1 MLLLIAGIITSGGR
15 MIGERLSGSG
25 TRLEVSSPVQSAAPT
40 IGGVKSSTESVHRA
54 LKSVSR
60 QSLLDLVTCKLGMSK
75 PHQQHYFNTSH
86 ESFTTAYAA
95 HRPANVSSAAS
106 ELDLSRK
113 VRRKDIR
120 GRLKLPAS
128 VALASSGEA
137 PLLGG
142 WRTTPGS
149 TAGTNPPSSNHL
161 NSTSSCNG
169 TERNSTVRARFENG
183 EFGENLL
190 VGDSGYGNKPY
201 LFTPLS
207 NRRTPVEHLF
217 NEAQIR
223 TRNPIERCF
232 GVLKRRFP
240 ILTLGIKLNVQKVEA
255 IVASCAVLHNV
266 TCMLR
271 DDVPLV
277 GEELEMAIELGN
289 IAIPVVQQG
298 VVNIA
303 LNNIV
308 RQDLITEYFQQCS
321 TMSTV

>member
-1 MLLLIAGIITSGGR
+1 MLLLISGIITSGGR

-169 TERNSTVRARFENG
+169 TER
-183 EFGENLL
+183 
-190 VGDSGYGNKPY
+190 
-201 LFTPLS
+201 
-207 NRRTPVEHLF
+207 
-217 NEAQIR
+217 
-223 TRNPIERCF
+223 
-232 GVLKRRFP
+232 
-240 ILTLGIKLNVQKVEA
+240 
-255 IVASCAVLHNV
+255 
-266 TCMLR
+266 
-271 DDVPLV
+271 
-277 GEELEMAIELGN
+277 
-289 IAIPVVQQG
+289 
-298 VVNIA
+298 
-303 LNNIV
+303 
-308 RQDLITEYFQQCS
+308 
-321 TMSTV
+321 